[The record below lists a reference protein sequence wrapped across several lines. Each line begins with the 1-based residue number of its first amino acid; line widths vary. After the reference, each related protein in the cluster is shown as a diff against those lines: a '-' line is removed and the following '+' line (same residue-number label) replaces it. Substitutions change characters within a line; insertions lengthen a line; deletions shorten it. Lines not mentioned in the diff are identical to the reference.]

1 MTVLKK
7 IFKHFLV
14 STNKYFIYQRHWHQY
29 VTHFLSRPVIDWGK
43 ISRKK
48 FNNFEKKSVIFLHQ
62 WDLFCYIC
70 LQLNEKRFWSCSL
83 ILKKRNLMRLF
94 ILFAI
99 SDNFLNGLCAWTWMP
114 KTWREKRERK
124 EHDYILSSSQFE
136 LSYWQ
141 FFFYYII

>member
-14 STNKYFIYQRHWHQY
+14 STNKYLIHQRHWHQY
-29 VTHFLSRPVIDWGK
+29 VTHFLSRPALDWGE

-83 ILKKRNLMRLF
+83 ILKKEIWWGCLF
-94 ILFAI
+94 
-99 SDNFLNGLCAWTWMP
+99 FLPYQTTFWMDFVP
-114 KTWREKRERK
+114 ELGCQKHEERREKGKNMITFYPRVNLNY
-124 EHDYILSSSQFE
+124 HTGS
-136 LSYWQ
+136 